1 MKTTATVY
9 QNRIYADTDTKPK
22 AGLLKITIPYTKEEI
37 TPEVVSKELSG
48 ILALHDINARK
59 IDKYL
64 KYVDGTKQQIDS
76 KTRKYE
82 KRTEHNNRIKDNH
95 AYALVNFK
103 EGFLLGDKR
112 EFTLKSDTQ
121 SDDLIYLDRYLTD
134 VAFWGKDVQVKHNIY
149 STGIGIDFVQPR
161 TDIFATV
168 DGDITKQRYRTRDE
182 GYDVETDAPFVY
194 QSLDCRNNGIVYTDR
209 LGVSGIG
216 DLFDFSLITEK
227 DKNGISKVVV
237 IVYTREWTAKFEQ
250 DGKLIPNTF
259 VPTPPSYRELPMTAH
274 TINEAQEGIVEVVI
288 DPLNAINTLVSN
300 VVDNVVDKVNSIFVL
315 KGCDFGEDSD
325 EQVATRVSNM
335 LRGGAI
341 ILPYNALQ
349 QSDASMLN
357 VNLGLTDVITTY
369 DDMLAK
375 LYDKVGVPMA
385 TANVTSGGDTG
396 QARLLGSGWTN
407 AYSIIKRDIMYM
419 EQGDREVL
427 RKMLLICKANTDSK
441 INDINVNQIDIKYS
455 INLSDNLLMKTQSMQ
470 NMYAVNMPKS
480 HILKAVNIWSDTKTV
495 AEDWEKADTEA
506 KETAEATNN
515 SDGISVTDNL
525 DNRVISAM
533 NNTPSQRSDDNQP
546 QSGREATSKNASET
560 TDQN

>member
-1 MKTTATVY
+1 MIQIATVY
-9 QNRIYADTDTKPK
+9 QNRIYADVNVRPK
-22 AGLLKITIPYTKEEI
+22 AGLLRISIPYTKEEI
-37 TPEVVSKELSG
+37 TPEIVSQELSG

-64 KYVDGTKQQIDS
+64 KHVDGTEQEIDG

-82 KRTEHNNRIKDNH
+82 NRSEHNNRIKDNH

-112 EFTLKSDTQ
+112 EFTLKSDTK
-121 SDDLIYLDRYLTD
+121 SDDLVYLDRYLTD

-149 STGIGIDFVQPR
+149 ATGIGIDFVQPR
-161 TDIFATV
+161 TDIFIAV
-168 DGDITKQRYRTRDE
+168 DGNITKQRYKTKDE
-182 GYDVETDAPFVY
+182 GYDIDTDAPFVY
-194 QSLDCRNNGIVYTDR
+194 QSLDCRNNGIVYTNR
-209 LGVSGIG
+209 LGVSGMG
-216 DLFDFSLITEK
+216 DLFDFSLVSER
-227 DKNGISKVVV
+227 DSNGIEKVVV

-250 DGKLIPNTF
+250 SGKLIPNTL
-259 VPTPPSYRELPMTAH
+259 VPTPPSFKELPMTAH
-274 TINEAQEGIVEVVI
+274 TINEAQEGIVEIVI
-288 DPLNAINTLVSN
+288 DPLNAINTLISN
-300 VVDNVVDKVNSIFVL
+300 AVDNVVDKVNSIFVL

-325 EQVATRVSNM
+325 EQVSSRVSSM

-341 ILPYNALQ
+341 VLPYNALQ
-349 QSDASMLN
+349 QSDASMLT
-357 VNLGLTDVITTY
+357 VDLGLTDVITTY
-369 DDMLAK
+369 DDILSK
-375 LYDKVGVPMA
+375 LYDKVGVPLA

-427 RKMLLICKANTDSK
+427 RKMLLICKANANAK

-470 NMYAVNMPKS
+470 NMYAVNVPKS

-495 AEDWEKADTEA
+495 AEDWEQADTEA
-506 KETAEATNN
+506 KEQAENTNN

-533 NNTPSQRSDDNQP
+533 NNAPSQRSDDKQT
-546 QSGREATSKNASET
+546 QSDREVTPKNATET
-560 TDQN
+560 TDQK